1 MSRARELSRLG
12 NPNIISA
19 DNDYNVG
26 FGTLTPR
33 AKGDFVGVVSATSY
47 YGDGSTLTGIAAAG
61 IGTPLSDEKTNPLNQ
76 FYYTDQTFR
85 VGVTTTI
92 DAPTSANVAYTQ
104 AAEIEVADGVDLTVA
119 DGDSW
124 MVDVLGITSDPST
137 GGSVDNNLYFT
148 TVYTDE
154 IRDKAGTGSPNFPYG
169 IRVTGI
175 ATFAGN
181 VSIAGTLTYDDV
193 TNIDSVGFITAR
205 KGITCTGIVTATSFE
220 NADGTSVGISAGKA
234 VGLAAFLGC

>member
-12 NPNIISA
+12 NENIIKA
-19 DNDYNVG
+19 DSNFNVG

-33 AKGDFVGVVSATSY
+33 AKGDFVGVVSATSF

-85 VGVTTTI
+85 IGVTTTV
-92 DAPTSANVAYTQ
+92 DPPTSANVAYTQ
-104 AAEIEVADGVDLTVA
+104 AAEIEVADGVDLIVA

-124 MVDVLGITSDPST
+124 MIDVLGISSNPVT
-137 GGSVDNNLYFT
+137 GGSVDNNYLFN
-148 TVYTDE
+148 TVYTDD
-154 IRDKAGTGSPNFPYG
+154 ILNQSGQGSPNFSKG
-169 IRVTGI
+169 LTATTG
-175 ATFAGN
+175 TFTGN
-181 VSIAGTLTYDDV
+181 VSVGGTLTYDDV

-205 KGITCTGIVTATSFE
+205 KGLTVTGIATATSFVG
-220 NADGTSVGISAGKA
+220 DGSSLTGIESWNQQDTWLYG
-234 VGLAAFLGC
+234 G